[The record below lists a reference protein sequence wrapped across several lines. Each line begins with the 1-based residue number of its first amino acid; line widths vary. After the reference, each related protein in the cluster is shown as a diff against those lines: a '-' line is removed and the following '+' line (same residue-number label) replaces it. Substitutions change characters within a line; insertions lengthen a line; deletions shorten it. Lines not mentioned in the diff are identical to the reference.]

1 MVGRTV
7 GWFISARRALTLLDQ
22 GDLGRHAVRRSL
34 CRSTGV
40 AAVALSALPAGLFLE
55 DAAQVLMAMVGGKW

>member
-7 GWFISARRALTLLDQ
+7 GRFISTSRALTLSDQ

-34 CRSTGV
+34 CCSTGV
-40 AAVALSALPAGLFLE
+40 VAVALSALPAGLFLE
-55 DAAQVLMAMVGGKW
+55 DAARVLMAMVGGKW